1 MTRLLRDAR
10 AANPEPSASP
20 RSTRRSTAV
29 TAENLFEAL
38 SADQLTELAE
48 VEQVLEPG
56 VLDDFENVHDVVGSE
71 VYVTNQCDAGAN

>member
-1 MTRLLRDAR
+1 
-10 AANPEPSASP
+10 
-20 RSTRRSTAV
+20 V